1 MHTST
6 IHPNTVNLRTY
17 EHYVRHATI
26 DMMPST
32 GLRQDDYLKSNNTMA
47 KQRTAHAYE
56 LELRKMIKS
65 RTGADMEPWLL
76 PQVRATAANMVM
88 LDKVQEELLDLDNLV
103 APVSGSMGQYKNE
116 VSPLLP
122 YYDKMQRTLLMQFE
136 ALGLNYKTTPSKVK
150 EDTKKGVDE
159 EDPMANYYK
168 GMK

>member
-1 MHTST
+1 
-6 IHPNTVNLRTY
+6 
-17 EHYVRHATI
+17 
-26 DMMPST
+26 
-32 GLRQDDYLKSNNTMA
+32 MA
-47 KQRTAHAYE
+47 KDRTAHAYE

-88 LDKVQEELLDLDNLV
+88 LDKVQAELLALDYLV

-159 EDPMANYYK
+159 KDPMAR
-168 GMK
+168 MMQEAQSALE